1 MSGSPPVAGVRWRRL
16 CMAKMI
22 PLPTKALSKKVAA
35 TAAAEMLPSNTLSLE
50 LRSTFTPGA
59 LIVALPDFFVVVVG
73 FCVVVF
79 AVVPFFVVVGLAV
92 VFFVVPFGFGVVFG
106 FGFGLGFGLS
116 PSGPGPK
123 PSSPSNATPPPIAT
137 GLLDRIGSN
146 RPPMSSTVCL
156 LGRMPSMNSSTFSSA
171 FSLSELSAAAIIAPL
186 ARNAA
191 AVASDA
197 GDEYWLP
204 YETTGSGWLTRIC
217 GMRKP

>member
-22 PLPTKALSKKVAA
+22 PLPTKALSKHVAA
-35 TAAAEMLPSNTLSLE
+35 KAAAEMLPSNTLSLE
-50 LRSTFTPGA
+50 LRSTVGCA

-73 FCVVVF
+73 FFVVV
-79 AVVPFFVVVGLAV
+79 FFVVVGLPV

-106 FGFGLGFGLS
+106 FGFGLGFGLL
-116 PSGPGPK
+116 PSGPGPA

-171 FSLSELSAAAIIAPL
+171 FSLSEPSAAAIIAPL